1 MIEEDEIEQE
11 EDVPA
16 KKTIDRKKMLIFIL
30 PVLIVIG
37 LSVGFYYALNS
48 DYGGNGAAQYNVVKH
63 TPSADGAEKISV
75 FYDLPEVS
83 VNLKSSGPDRQRLH
97 LRINIELSS
106 IEDIKIVEILTP
118 KLNDAILSHI
128 VELIPQELE
137 GANGLHWLKE
147 ELLYRLNLVVAPIKI
162 SNLNI
167 KSMEIKT
174 ENHQ

>member
-1 MIEEDEIEQE
+1 MVEEDEIEQE
-11 EDVPA
+11 EVPA

-37 LSVGFYYALNS
+37 LSVGIYYALNS
-48 DYGGNGAAQYNVVKH
+48 DYNGNSATQYNIIKH
-63 TPSADGAEKISV
+63 SSNADGVEKITV
-75 FYDLPEVS
+75 FYDLPEIS
-83 VNLKSSGPDRQRLH
+83 VNLKSSGPDRPRLH

-106 IEDIKIVEILTP
+106 IEDIKTVEILTP

-128 VELIPQELE
+128 VELVPQELD
-137 GANGLHWLKE
+137 GANGLYWLKE
-147 ELLYRLNLVVAPIKI
+147 ELLYRLNLIVAPIKI

>member
-11 EDVPA
+11 EVPV
-16 KKTIDRKKMLIFIL
+16 KKAIDRKKMLIFIL
-30 PVLIVIG
+30 PVLIVVG
-37 LSVGFYYALNS
+37 LSVGLYYALNS
-48 DYGGNGAAQYNVVKH
+48 DYGGNGAAQYNIVKH
-63 TPSADGAEKISV
+63 ASNADGTDKITV

-83 VNLKSSGPDRQRLH
+83 VNLKSSGPDKQRLH
-97 LRINIELSS
+97 LRVNIELSS
-106 IEDIKIVEILTP
+106 IEDIKVVEILTP

-137 GANGLHWLKE
+137 GANGLYWLKE
-147 ELLYRLNLVVAPIKI
+147 ELLYRLNLIVAPIKI